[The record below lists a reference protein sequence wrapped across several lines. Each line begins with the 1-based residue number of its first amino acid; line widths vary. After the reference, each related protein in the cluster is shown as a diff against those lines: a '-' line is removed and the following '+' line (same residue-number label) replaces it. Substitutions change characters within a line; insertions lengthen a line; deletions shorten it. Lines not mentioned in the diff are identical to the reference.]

1 MDDRTTTRNATSA
14 LTGEAA
20 MDQLDSE
27 SPLPLYHQLR
37 SSLLRR
43 IESGEFLP
51 GERIPTEHELCDA
64 YGVSRTTAG
73 QALSLLVVEGVV
85 ERARR
90 RGTIVS
96 PAWRSSPEGSAL
108 RMVMS
113 DEVRADQIRAS
124 IDLSRNVSI
133 EVVPYDLIHE
143 HLMRAVAEGDAPD
156 VAMIDHVWVAEFAES
171 YMIYPLDELNP
182 AWLNDLVTNDLHPSV
197 ASGFR
202 YDSSMYAVPEE
213 INLAGIWYDVEAL
226 DSVGAD
232 VPRTWDELTST
243 AALLRKSGAMAY
255 PISLPGGE
263 ASRETT
269 TYCLAAMLASNDASI
284 MDETVNLDAPNA
296 VAVLRLIRRFIT
308 EGLTNPEAISNG
320 WLEGPRLLAT
330 GEAAI
335 NIGGSYEIEH
345 IAQQANIPL
354 ESVGDRFVFAPFPGG
369 PDGQPATVIGGMGHV
384 VFRQSSDPLRAMDLI
399 EAMMA
404 DSVLR
409 RRAEGHW
416 TIPPLRSAVSPD
428 APESRFINETI
439 EMLPSARTRPIV
451 AGYQPVTKQLQRL
464 VQSVIT
470 GSIRPASA
478 AERTAEFIGA
488 ITDLPLA

>member
-1 MDDRTTTRNATSA
+1 
-14 LTGEAA
+14 
-20 MDQLDSE
+20 MDQLDAG

-37 SSLLRR
+37 ALLLER
-43 IESGEFLP
+43 ITSGEFPP

-73 QALSLLVVEGVV
+73 QALSLLVEEGVV

-96 PAWRSSPEGSAL
+96 PTWRSSPEGSAL

-113 DEVRADQIRAS
+113 DEIRAEQIRAS
-124 IDLSRNVSI
+124 INPARNVSI
-133 EVVPYDLIHE
+133 EVVAYDRIHQ

-156 VAMIDHVWVAEFAES
+156 VAMIDHVWIAEFAES

-182 AWLNDLVTNDLHPSV
+182 TWVNGLVANDLHPSV

-202 YDSSMYAVPEE
+202 YESSMYAVPEE
-213 INLAGIWYDVEAL
+213 INLAGIWYDIAAL
-226 DSVGAD
+226 ESVGAD
-232 VPRTWDELTST
+232 VPHTWEELT
-243 AALLRKSGAMAY
+243 AAAMLLRDVGTMRY

-263 ASRETT
+263 AARETT
-269 TYCLAAMLASNDASI
+269 TYCFAAMLASNDASI
-284 MDETVNLDAPNA
+284 MNETVHLDAPNA
-296 VAVLRLIRRFIT
+296 VAVLRLIRQFIT
-308 EGLTNPEAISNG
+308 DGLMDPEAISNG

-345 IAQQANIPL
+345 IAQRANIPL
-354 ESVGDRFVFAPFPGG
+354 AGVGERFAFAPFPGG

-384 VFRQSSDPLRAMDLI
+384 VFRQSTDPLRAMDLI
-399 EAMMA
+399 EAMMS
-404 DSVLR
+404 DPVLR
-409 RRAEGHW
+409 KRAEGHW
-416 TIPPLRSAVSPD
+416 TIPPLRSVARPD
-428 APESRFINETI
+428 SPESRFISDTV
-439 EMLPSARTRPIV
+439 EMLPNARTRPIV
-451 AGYQPVTKQLQRL
+451 AGYQPVTRQLQRM

-470 GSIRPASA
+470 GSMRPASA
-478 AERTAEFIGA
+478 AERTAEFIAA
-488 ITDLPLA
+488 IADTPLEVN